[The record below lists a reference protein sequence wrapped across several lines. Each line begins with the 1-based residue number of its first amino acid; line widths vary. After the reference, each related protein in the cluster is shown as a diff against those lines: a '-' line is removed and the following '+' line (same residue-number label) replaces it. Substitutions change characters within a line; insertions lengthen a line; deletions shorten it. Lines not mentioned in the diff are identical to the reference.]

1 MNYGCSCFHD
11 LLNKYVVGS
20 MLVIASVLSYYM
32 VYHKIGGIEVYIH
45 IVIFIVIQI
54 YILVFYMVHRVRIHK

>member
-20 MLVIASVLSYYM
+20 MLVIASVLPYYM
-32 VYHKIGGIEVYIH
+32 VYHKFGGIEVYIH
-45 IVIFIVIQI
+45 IVIFIVRQI
-54 YILVFYMVHRVRIHK
+54 YIS